1 MQVAEDGLKSGV
13 VRDELHIW
21 AGMKSG
27 DDAKAWVEE
36 HLAASRGKIAELLAA
51 GTGEGG
57 GVRTVENTLVPYD
70 RACWH
75 LRMAGSQSGV
85 MFMVHP
91 LADVRDAAQELSQV
105 IGAEGVALSLNRD
118 VYQALAAVDVSG
130 ADAATRYYMERT
142 LLGYRLSGVDKDDA
156 TRERIRSLA
165 DRMTELSMTFSR
177 TVQDDVRKIAVEDV
191 EELKGLPQDYLAR
204 HGVKEVVA
212 DGGDSHPTH
221 DGETVTDG
229 AARTKLIAEEPVVLT
244 TDPPEMSPVMSYA
257 VSPKL
262 RRRMYLAYNDRGYP
276 ANKEVLLELLAGREE
291 MAGLLGFRS
300 WADLAT
306 VDQMMGSA
314 ASMRKFLDSVEE
326 AARETAKKEFAE
338 LEAFVR
344 ERDAAALPLTLSD
357 ARYWEEQFR
366 RARYDFDS
374 QSVRPYFPYEQV
386 EAGILATA
394 GKLFGVRFVRAEGAA
409 VWDAGVKAFDVVD
422 AGGGGGP
429 KYGGPSATPQ
439 DDGEKQATTPAR
451 MPEVVGRIYLDM
463 HPREGKSKWFSE
475 CSLVGGVLGQQL
487 PEASLVCNFPKPKKD
502 GENAANDD
510 AGFPPSEQRPLA
522 GDPGLMQYSD
532 VVTFFHEF
540 GHLMH
545 EVLGGRQRWAGQSG
559 IATEGDFVEVPSQML
574 EEFFEDAELVRTF
587 AKHYETGEPIPQD
600 VFARMVRA
608 SAHGRALSTLT
619 QVMYATYSME
629 THDKKAAELDLDVL
643 LRVGYDRFSLYEFV
657 EGNRMYAA
665 FTHLVGYTSNYYT
678 YLYDKVMALEFFAE
692 FDKKNLIEGPVA
704 MRYRREVLEPG
715 GSKPA
720 RELVQAFLGREVS
733 MSALRQW
740 ISAGDRG

>member
-1 MQVAEDGLKSGV
+1 MAVMERVGATETFDA
-13 VRDELHIW
+13 LHIW
-21 AGMKSG
+21 AGLRGG
-27 DDAKAWVEE
+27 DEARAWVEE
-36 HLAASRGKIAELLAA
+36 HLGASRAKVAELLAVM
-51 GTGEGG
+51 GE
-57 GVRTVENTLVPYD
+57 RTVGNTLAPYD
-70 RACWH
+70 QASWH

-91 LADVRDAAQELSQV
+91 VAGVRDAAQELSQV
-105 IGAEGVALSLNRD
+105 IGAEGVALSLNRE
-118 VYQALAAVDVSG
+118 VYEALAAVDVSK

-156 TRERIRSLA
+156 TRERIRALA
-165 DRMTELSMTFSR
+165 DKMTELSMTFSR
-177 TVQDDVRKIAVEDV
+177 TVQDDVRKIPVEDV
-191 EELKGLPQDYLAR
+191 NELVGLPSDYLAR
-204 HGVKEVVA
+204 HGVREDGQKLAA
-212 DGGDSHPTH
+212 D
-221 DGETVTDG
+221 
-229 AARTKLIAEEPVVLT
+229 EEVVLT
-244 TDPPEMSPVMSYA
+244 TDPPDMSPVMSYA
-257 VSPKL
+257 VSPEL
-262 RRRMYLAYNDRGYP
+262 RRRMYLAYSGRGYP
-276 ANKEVLLELLAGREE
+276 ANKQVLLDLLAGREE

-326 AARETAKKEFAE
+326 AARETAQREYEE
-338 LEAFVR
+338 LEKFVR
-344 ERDAAALPLTLSD
+344 ERDPGALPLTLSD

-394 GKLFGVRFVRAEGAA
+394 GKLFGVKFVRAEGAV
-409 VWDAGVKAFDVVD
+409 VWDAAVKAFDVVD
-422 AGGGGGP
+422 ALV
-429 KYGGPSATPQ
+429 A
-439 DDGEKQATTPAR
+439 DGD
-451 MPEVVGRIYLDM
+451 VVGRIYLDM

-475 CSLVGGVLGQQL
+475 GSLVGGVLGQQL
-487 PEASLVCNFPKPKKD
+487 PEASLVCNFPQPRK
-502 GENAANDD
+502 DD
-510 AGFPPSEQRPLA
+510 A
-522 GDPGLMQYSD
+522 GLMQYSD
-532 VVTFFHEF
+532 VVTYFHEF

-574 EEFFEDAELVRTF
+574 EEFFEDADLVRTF
-587 AKHYETGEPIPQD
+587 AKHYETGEPIPYD
-600 VFARMVRA
+600 VFERMVRA

-629 THDKKAAELDLDVL
+629 THDQKAGDIDLDVL
-643 LRVGYDRFSLYEFV
+643 LREGYDRFSKYEFV
-657 EGNRMYAA
+657 DGNRMYAA

-692 FDKKNLIEGPVA
+692 FRKPDAEDLIEGPTA
-704 MRYRREVLEPG
+704 MRYRRAVLEPG

-720 RELVQAFLGREVS
+720 RELVQGFLGREVS
-733 MSALRQW
+733 MSALREW
-740 ISAGDRG
+740 IRQGIENRE